1 MEYPTASTQQDPIR
15 SSEEVN
21 TFSLRDTL
29 MILKANWLFILL
41 SLIICLALGFFYIKS
56 SSHQYSRSAS
66 LLIKSESSINSAI
79 ERLAQFTGDKHSYSD
94 DVSNQIIIL
103 GTERVVSETVRRLGL
118 DVEYHYEAGLRD
130 KDLYKQSPIS
140 IRFVNA
146 DPDEK
151 ISLRVKADKDV
162 NNQVI
167 LYDVKSSLIGKV
179 QEPIT
184 VPLGDTI
191 ATPIGKVVV
200 AATPYYSNFPSY
212 EVLKVQKDNFN
223 SIVRSYMKSLQVSLQ
238 QKDASVIK
246 LTIQA
251 GNPLLAEDFLST
263 LILVYTELERSDKI
277 KIAES
282 TQRFVDDR
290 LAIISSELG
299 QVDAEIEDFKQSQQ
313 IADIQA
319 EAQEYIKGSSEVNV
333 RLVELNNRISIAQ
346 FVRGHLKDRNQMES
360 LIPANVGIAS
370 PPIEAAIAKYN
381 ELLLK
386 RDQLQANSSSNNPL
400 VQELN
405 TQLAAQRLSIITS
418 IDNLL
423 STLEVERRGIRSEQ
437 SSYKRRI
444 TSVPMQERIVGSI
457 YRQQKIKEELYLFL
471 LNVRE
476 QNALSIEAAESNARL
491 IQSPTGPTEPVSP
504 RVPIIMLAAGLH
516 GLLIPT
522 AILYIRSIAN
532 NKVRGKADIERYTT
546 IPVLG
551 ELPHYKASKRQIKST
566 TEDLKSKLT
575 GLTAK
580 EQNEIIDQASRTFIV
595 GHHRRSVV
603 SEAFTVIRSNI
614 SFLAPNSKGSV
625 KRILVTSAIP
635 GSGKTFTSSNL
646 ALSLAQSG
654 KRVLL
659 VDCDIRKNTLSKA
672 IGIHYAGRQGLTSY
686 LSDNK
691 ISPQQIICSTDQSET
706 LYVVPSGPIP
716 PNPTELLMSPRFEE
730 LLRYADDSF
739 DYIVL
744 DTIPVLNLADTR
756 VISPL
761 TDITVMVVR
770 ENHLPRRLLLEL
782 EELYREK
789 RLKGL
794 CIVLNDAGV
803 GASSYG
809 YGYGYGYGSYGYGSY
824 GQYGSEKA

>member
-1 MEYPTASTQQDPIR
+1 MEYPTASNQQEPIR
-15 SSEEVN
+15 SSEEVSA
-21 TFSLRDTL
+21 FSLRDIL
-29 MILKANWLFILL
+29 VILKANWLFILL
-41 SLIICLALGFFYIKS
+41 SLLVCLILGFLYVKS
-56 SSHQYSRSAS
+56 SPHQYSRSAS
-66 LLIKSESSINSAI
+66 LLIKSETSINSAI

-118 DVEYHYEAGLRD
+118 DVQYHYDAGLRER
-130 KDLYKQSPIS
+130 DLYKQSPIS

-151 ISLRVKADKDV
+151 ISLRVKLDKDDAD
-162 NNQVI
+162 NQVI
-167 LYDVKSSLIGKV
+167 LYDIKSSLTGKV
-179 QEPIT
+179 QEPIVAT
-184 VPLGDTI
+184 LGDTI
-191 ATPIGKVVV
+191 ATPIGKIVVEN
-200 AATPYYSNFPSY
+200 TPYYSNFPNY
-212 EVLKVQKDNFN
+212 EVVKVQKDNFN
-223 SIVRSYMKSLQVSLQ
+223 AVVRSYMKALQVSLQ

-246 LTIQA
+246 LTIQS

-263 LILVYTELERSDKI
+263 LILVYTELERSDKV

-319 EAQEYIKGSSEVNV
+319 EAQEYIKGSSEISV

-346 FVRGHLKDRNQMES
+346 FVRGHLRDKNQMES

-370 PPIEAAIAKYN
+370 PAIEAAIAKYN

-386 RDQLQANSSSNNPL
+386 RDQLQANSSSQNPL

-418 IDNLL
+418 IDNLI
-423 STLEVERRGIRSEQ
+423 STLEVERQGILSEQ
-437 SSYKRRI
+437 SSYKGRI

-491 IQSPTGPTEPVSP
+491 IQAPTGPAEPVSP
-504 RVPIIMLAAGLH
+504 RVPIIMLAAGLL

-522 AILYIRSIAN
+522 AVLYIRGIAN
-532 NKVRGKADIERYTT
+532 NRIRGKADIERYTS

-551 ELPHYKASKRQIKST
+551 EIPHYKASKKQIKHVEEQIKDQLVGLS
-566 TEDLKSKLT
+566 SK
-575 GLTAK
+575 
-580 EQNEIIDQASRTFIV
+580 ERNEIIDQAARMFIV

-603 SEAFTVIRSNI
+603 SEAFTVVRSNI
-614 SFLAPNSKGSV
+614 SFLAPDHDAPV

-635 GSGKTFTSSNL
+635 GSGKTFSSSNL
-646 ALSLAQSG
+646 ALSLAQAGS
-654 KRVLL
+654 RVLL
-659 VDCDIRKNTLSKA
+659 IDCDLRKNTLSKA
-672 IGIHYAGRQGLTSY
+672 IGMHRAGLDGLSTY
-686 LSDNK
+686 LSDGK
-691 ISPQQIICSTDQSET
+691 VEPQDIICSTSVADSLFFT
-706 LYVVPSGPIP
+706 PSGPIP
-716 PNPTELLMSPRFEE
+716 PNPTELFMSPRFEA
-730 LLRYADDSF
+730 LLDYADSQF

-744 DTIPVLNLADTR
+744 ETIPVLNLADTR

-761 TDITVMVVR
+761 ADITIMIAR
-770 ENHLPRRLLLEL
+770 ENHLPRRLLPEL
-782 EELYREK
+782 ETLYRE
-789 RLKGL
+789 RLLKGL
-794 CIVLNDAGV
+794 SIIVNDAGV

-809 YGYGYGYGSYGYGSY
+809 YGYGYGYGSYGS
-824 GQYGSEKA
+824 YGSEKE

>member
-1 MEYPTASTQQDPIR
+1 MEYPTASNQQEPIR
-15 SSEEVN
+15 SSEEVS
-21 TFSLRDTL
+21 TFSLRDIL
-29 MILKANWLFILL
+29 VILKANWLFILL
-41 SLIICLALGFFYIKS
+41 SLLVCLILGFLYVKS
-56 SSHQYSRSAS
+56 SPHQYSRSAS
-66 LLIKSESSINSAI
+66 LLIKSETSINSAI

-118 DVEYHYEAGLRD
+118 DVQYHYDAGLRER
-130 KDLYKQSPIS
+130 DLYKQSPVS
-140 IRFVNA
+140 IRFVDA

-151 ISLRVKADKDV
+151 VSLRVKLDKDDAD
-162 NNQVI
+162 NQVI
-167 LYDVKSSLIGKV
+167 LYDIKSSLTGKV
-179 QEPIT
+179 QEPIVAT
-184 VPLGDTI
+184 LGDTI
-191 ATPIGKVVV
+191 ATPIGKIVVEN
-200 AATPYYSNFPSY
+200 TPYYSNFPNY
-212 EVLKVQKDNFN
+212 EVVKVQKDNFN
-223 SIVRSYMKSLQVSLQ
+223 AVVRSYMKALQVSLQ

-246 LTIQA
+246 LTIQS

-263 LILVYTELERSDKI
+263 LILVYTELERSDKV

-319 EAQEYIKGSSEVNV
+319 EAQEYIKGSSEISV

-346 FVRGHLKDRNQMES
+346 FVRGHLRDKNQMES

-370 PPIEAAIAKYN
+370 PAIEAAIAKYN

-386 RDQLQANSSSNNPL
+386 RDQLQANSSSQNPL

-405 TQLAAQRLSIITS
+405 TQLAAQRLSILTS

-423 STLEVERRGIRSEQ
+423 STLEVERRGILSEQ
-437 SSYKRRI
+437 SSYKGRI

-491 IQSPTGPTEPVSP
+491 IQAPTGPAEPVSP
-504 RVPIIMLAAGLH
+504 RVPIIMLAAGLL

-522 AILYIRSIAN
+522 AVLYIRGIAN
-532 NKVRGKADIERYTT
+532 NRIRGKADIERYTS

-551 ELPHYKASKRQIKST
+551 EIPHYKASKKQIKHVEEQIKDQLVGLS
-566 TEDLKSKLT
+566 SK
-575 GLTAK
+575 
-580 EQNEIIDQASRTFIV
+580 ERNEIIDQAARMFIG

-603 SEAFTVIRSNI
+603 SEAFTVVRSNI
-614 SFLAPNSKGSV
+614 SFLAPDHDAPV

-635 GSGKTFTSSNL
+635 GSGKTFSSSNL
-646 ALSLAQSG
+646 ALSLAQAGS
-654 KRVLL
+654 RVLL
-659 VDCDIRKNTLSKA
+659 IDCDLRKNTLSKA
-672 IGIHYAGRQGLTSY
+672 IGMHRAGLDGLSTY
-686 LSDNK
+686 LSDGK
-691 ISPQQIICSTDQSET
+691 VEPQDIICSTSVADSLFFT
-706 LYVVPSGPIP
+706 PSGPIP
-716 PNPTELLMSPRFEE
+716 PNPTELFMSPRFEA
-730 LLRYADDSF
+730 LLDYADSQF

-761 TDITVMVVR
+761 ADITIMIAR
-770 ENHLPRRLLLEL
+770 ENHLPRRLLPEL
-782 EELYREK
+782 ETLYRE
-789 RLKGL
+789 RLLKGL
-794 CIVLNDAGV
+794 SIIVNDAGV

-809 YGYGYGYGSYGYGSY
+809 YGYGYGYGSYGS
-824 GQYGSEKA
+824 YGSEKE

>member
-1 MEYPTASTQQDPIR
+1 MEYPTASNQQEPIR
-15 SSEEVN
+15 SSEEVS
-21 TFSLRDTL
+21 TFSLRDIL
-29 MILKANWLFILL
+29 VILKANWLFILL
-41 SLIICLALGFFYIKS
+41 SLLVCLILGFLYVKS
-56 SSHQYSRSAS
+56 SPHQYSRSAS
-66 LLIKSESSINSAI
+66 LLIKSETSINSAI

-118 DVEYHYEAGLRD
+118 DVQYHYDAGLRER
-130 KDLYKQSPIS
+130 DLYKQSPVS
-140 IRFVNA
+140 IRFVDA

-151 ISLRVKADKDV
+151 VSLRVKLDKDDAD
-162 NNQVI
+162 NQVI
-167 LYDVKSSLIGKV
+167 LYDIKSSLTGKV
-179 QEPIT
+179 QEPI
-184 VPLGDTI
+184 VAPLGDTI
-191 ATPIGKVVV
+191 ATPIGKIVVEN
-200 AATPYYSNFPSY
+200 TPYYSNFPNY
-212 EVLKVQKDNFN
+212 EVVKVQKDNFN
-223 SIVRSYMKSLQVSLQ
+223 AVVRSYMKALQVSLQ

-246 LTIQA
+246 LTIQS

-263 LILVYTELERSDKI
+263 LILVYTELERADKV

-319 EAQEYIKGSSEVNV
+319 EAQEYIKGSSEISV

-346 FVRGHLKDRNQMES
+346 FVRGHLRDKNQMES

-370 PPIEAAIAKYN
+370 PAIEAAIAKYN

-386 RDQLQANSSSNNPL
+386 RDQLQANSSSQNPL

-405 TQLAAQRLSIITS
+405 TQLAAQRLSILTS

-423 STLEVERRGIRSEQ
+423 STLEVERRGILSEQ
-437 SSYKRRI
+437 SSYKGRI

-491 IQSPTGPTEPVSP
+491 IQAPTGPAEPVSP
-504 RVPIIMLAAGLH
+504 RVPIIMLAAGLF

-522 AILYIRSIAN
+522 AVLYIRGIAN
-532 NKVRGKADIERYTT
+532 NRIRGKADIERYTS

-551 ELPHYKASKRQIKST
+551 EIPHYKASKKQIKQVEEQIKDQLVGLS
-566 TEDLKSKLT
+566 SK
-575 GLTAK
+575 
-580 EQNEIIDQASRTFIV
+580 ERNEIIDQAARMFIV

-603 SEAFTVIRSNI
+603 SEAFTVVRSNI
-614 SFLAPNSKGSV
+614 SFLAPDHDAPV

-635 GSGKTFTSSNL
+635 GSGKTFSSSNL
-646 ALSLAQSG
+646 ALSLAQAGS
-654 KRVLL
+654 RVLL
-659 VDCDIRKNTLSKA
+659 IDCDLRKNTLSKA
-672 IGIHYAGRQGLTSY
+672 IGMHRAGLDGLSTY
-686 LSDNK
+686 LSDSK
-691 ISPQQIICSTDQSET
+691 VEPQDIICSTSVADSLFFT
-706 LYVVPSGPIP
+706 PSGPIP
-716 PNPTELLMSPRFEE
+716 PNPTELFMSPRFEA
-730 LLRYADDSF
+730 LLDYADSQF

-761 TDITVMVVR
+761 ADITIMIAR
-770 ENHLPRRLLLEL
+770 ENHLPRRLLPEL
-782 EELYREK
+782 ETLYRE
-789 RLKGL
+789 RLLKGL
-794 CIVLNDAGV
+794 SIIVNDAGV

-809 YGYGYGYGSYGYGSY
+809 YGYGYGYGSYGS
-824 GQYGSEKA
+824 YGSEKE

>member
-1 MEYPTASTQQDPIR
+1 MEYPTTSNQQEPIH
-15 SSEEVN
+15 SSEEVS
-21 TFSLRDTL
+21 TFSLRDIL
-29 MILKANWLFILL
+29 VILKANWLFILL
-41 SLIICLALGFFYIKS
+41 SFLVCLALGFLYIKS
-56 SSHQYSRSAS
+56 SPHQYSRSAS
-66 LLIKSESSINSAI
+66 LLIKSETSINSAI

-118 DVEYHYEAGLRD
+118 DVQYHYDAGLRER
-130 KDLYKQSPIS
+130 DLYKQSPIS
-140 IRFVNA
+140 IRFVDA

-151 ISLRVKADKDV
+151 VSLRVKLNKDDPD
-162 NNQVI
+162 NLVI
-167 LYDVKSSLIGKV
+167 LYDIKSSLTGKV
-179 QEPIT
+179 QEPI
-184 VPLGDTI
+184 VAMLGDTI
-191 ATPIGKVVV
+191 ATPIGKIVVEN
-200 AATPYYSNFPSY
+200 TPYYSNFPNY
-212 EVLKVQKDNFN
+212 EVVKVQKDNFN
-223 SIVRSYMKSLQVSLQ
+223 AVVRSYMKALQVSLQ

-246 LTIQA
+246 LTIQS
-251 GNPLLAEDFLST
+251 GNPQLAEDFLST
-263 LILVYTELERSDKI
+263 LILVYTELERSDKV

-319 EAQEYIKGSSEVNV
+319 EAQEYIKGSSEVKT
-333 RLVELNNRISIAQ
+333 RIVELNNSISIAQ
-346 FVRGHLKDRNQMES
+346 FVREHLKDKNQMES

-370 PPIEAAIAKYN
+370 PAIEAAIAKYN

-386 RDQLQANSSSNNPL
+386 RDQLQANSSSQNPL

-418 IDNLL
+418 IDNLI
-423 STLEVERRGIRSEQ
+423 STLEVERQGILSEQ
-437 SSYKRRI
+437 SSYKGRI

-491 IQSPTGPTEPVSP
+491 IQTPTGPASPVSP
-504 RVPIIMLAAGLH
+504 RVPIIMLAAGLL
-516 GLLIPT
+516 GLLIP
-522 AILYIRSIAN
+522 AAVLYIRGIAN
-532 NKVRGKADIERYTT
+532 NRIRGKADIERYTT

-551 ELPHYKASKRQIKST
+551 EIPHYKASKKQIKQVEEQIKDQLVGLS
-566 TEDLKSKLT
+566 SKE
-575 GLTAK
+575 K
-580 EQNEIIDQASRTFIV
+580 DEVVDQAARMFIV
-595 GHHRRSVV
+595 GRHRRSLV

-614 SFLAPNSKGSV
+614 SFLAPDHDAPV

-646 ALSLAQSG
+646 ALSLAQAGS
-654 KRVLL
+654 RVLL
-659 VDCDIRKNTLSKA
+659 IDCDIRKNTLSKA
-672 IGIHYAGRQGLTSY
+672 MGMHHAGQLGLTSY
-686 LSDNK
+686 LSDSNM
-691 ISPQQIICSTDQSET
+691 SPEEIVCSTAQSEM
-706 LYVVPSGPIP
+706 LHFVPSGPIP

-730 LLRYADDSF
+730 LLRYADETF

-756 VISPL
+756 VISHL
-761 TDITVMVVR
+761 TDITIMVVR
-770 ENHLPRRLLLEL
+770 ENHLPRRLLPEL
-782 EELYREK
+782 EKFYREK

-809 YGYGYGYGSYGYGSY
+809 YGYGSYGSHGYESY
-824 GQYGSEKA
+824 GNEEE

>member
-1 MEYPTASTQQDPIR
+1 MEYPTTSSQQEPIR
-15 SSEEVN
+15 SSEEVSA
-21 TFSLRDTL
+21 FSLRDVL
-29 MILKANWLFILL
+29 VILQANWLFILL
-41 SLIICLALGFFYIKS
+41 SFLICLTLGFLYIKS

-66 LLIKSESSINSAI
+66 LLIKSETSINSAI

-118 DVEYHYEAGLRD
+118 DVQYHYDAGLRERE
-130 KDLYKQSPIS
+130 LYKQSPVS
-140 IRFVNA
+140 IRFVDA

-151 ISLRVKADKDV
+151 VSLRVKLDKDDADK
-162 NNQVI
+162 QVI
-167 LYDVKSSLIGKV
+167 LYDIKSSLTGKV
-179 QEPIT
+179 QEPI
-184 VPLGDTI
+184 VAMLGDTI
-191 ATPIGKVVV
+191 ATPIGKLVVEN
-200 AATPYYSNFPSY
+200 TPYYSDFPNY

-223 SIVRSYMKSLQVSLQ
+223 AVVRDYMRALQVSLQ

-246 LTIQA
+246 LTIQS

-263 LILVYTELERSDKI
+263 LILVYTELERSDKV

-319 EAQEYIKGSSEVNV
+319 EAQEYIKGSSEVKT
-333 RLVELNNRISIAQ
+333 RLVDLNNSISIAQ
-346 FVRGHLKDRNQMES
+346 FVRGHLRDKSQMES

-370 PPIEAAIAKYN
+370 PAIEAAIAKYN

-400 VQELN
+400 VQEIN

-418 IDNLL
+418 IDNLI
-423 STLEVERRGIRSEQ
+423 STLEVERQGILSEQ
-437 SSYKRRI
+437 SSYKGRI

-491 IQSPTGPTEPVSP
+491 IQAPTGPAGPVSP
-504 RVPIIMLAAGLH
+504 RVPIIMLAAGLL
-516 GLLIPT
+516 GLLIPI

-532 NKVRGKADIERYTT
+532 NKVRGKVDIERYTT
-546 IPVLG
+546 IPILG
-551 ELPHYKASKRQIKST
+551 EVPHYKASKRHLKST
-566 TEDLKSKLT
+566 AEQLKSRLT
-575 GLTAK
+575 GLTTK
-580 EQNEIIDQASRTFIV
+580 EQSEVIDQASRTFIV
-595 GHHRRSVV
+595 GRHRRTIV

-614 SFLAPNSKGSV
+614 SFLAPNSGAPV

-635 GSGKTFTSSNL
+635 SSGKTFTSSNL

-659 VDCDIRKNTLSKA
+659 VDCDIRKSALSKA
-672 IGIHYAGRQGLTSY
+672 IGIHLASLQGLTSY
-686 LSDNK
+686 LSDSK
-691 ISPQQIICSTDQSET
+691 ISPQQIIYPTSESEF
-706 LYVVPSGPIP
+706 LFVAPSGPTP

-730 LLRYADDSF
+730 LLQYADGSF

-744 DTIPVLNLADTR
+744 DTIPVLKLADTR
-756 VISPL
+756 VISHL
-761 TDITVMVVR
+761 TDITIMVVR
-770 ENHLPRRLLLEL
+770 ENHLPRRLLPEL
-782 EELYREK
+782 EDLYQER

-794 CIVLNDAGV
+794 CIVLNDTGV

-809 YGYGYGYGSYGYGSY
+809 YGYGSYGYGGY
-824 GQYGSEKA
+824 GEYGSDKE

>member
-1 MEYPTASTQQDPIR
+1 MEYPTASNQQEPIR
-15 SSEEVN
+15 SSEEVS
-21 TFSLRDTL
+21 TFSLRDIL
-29 MILKANWLFILL
+29 VILKANWLFILL
-41 SLIICLALGFFYIKS
+41 SLLVCLILGFLYVKS
-56 SSHQYSRSAS
+56 SPHQYSRSAS
-66 LLIKSESSINSAI
+66 LLIKSETSINSAI

-118 DVEYHYEAGLRD
+118 DVQYHYDAGLRER
-130 KDLYKQSPIS
+130 DLYKQSPVS

-151 ISLRVKADKDV
+151 ISLRVKPDNDT
-162 NNQVI
+162 NNQVL
-167 LYDVKSSLIGKV
+167 LYDIKSSLLGKV
-179 QEPIT
+179 QEPI
-184 VPLGDTI
+184 VAPLGDTI

-200 AATPYYSNFPSY
+200 EATPYYSNFPSY

-223 SIVRSYMKSLQVSLQ
+223 AVVRSYMKALQVSLQ

-246 LTIQA
+246 LTIQS

-263 LILVYTELERSDKI
+263 LILVYTELERSDKV

-282 TQRFVDDR
+282 TQRFVDER

-313 IADIQA
+313 IADIGA
-319 EAQEYIKGSSEVNV
+319 EAQEYIKGSSEVKA
-333 RLVELNNRISIAQ
+333 RLVELNNGISVAQ
-346 FVRGHLKDRNQMES
+346 FVQGHLKDKSQMES

-370 PPIEAAIAKYN
+370 PAIEAAIAKYN

-386 RDQLQANSSSNNPL
+386 RNQLQTNSSSQNPL

-418 IDNLL
+418 IENLI
-423 STLEVERRGIRSEQ
+423 STLEVERQGILAEQ
-437 SSYKRRI
+437 SSYKGRI

-491 IQSPTGPTEPVSP
+491 IQAPTGPAEPVSP
-504 RVPIIMLAAGLH
+504 RVPIIMLAALLL
-516 GLLIPT
+516 GLLIP
-522 AILYIRSIAN
+522 AAVIYIRSVAN
-532 NKVRGKADIERYTT
+532 NKVRGKADLETYTT
-546 IPVLG
+546 IPLLG
-551 ELPHYKASKRQIKST
+551 EVPHYKASRRYVKHVEEQIK
-566 TEDLKSKLT
+566 EQLEGLDSK
-575 GLTAK
+575 
-580 EQNEIIDQASRTFIV
+580 ERSEVVDQASRMFIV

-614 SFLAPNSKGSV
+614 SFLAPDRDESV

-659 VDCDIRKNTLSKA
+659 VNCDIRKNTLSKA
-672 IGIHYAGRQGLTSY
+672 IGRHQTGQQGLSTY
-686 LSDNK
+686 LSDSRIN
-691 ISPQQIICSTDQSET
+691 PEMVICATTQSEM
-706 LYVVPSGPIP
+706 LSVVPSGPVP
-716 PNPTELLMSPRFEE
+716 PNPTELFMSPRFEE
-730 LLRYADDSF
+730 LLRYADEHF

-756 VISPL
+756 VISHL
-761 TDITVMVVR
+761 ADITVMVVR
-770 ENHLPRRLLLEL
+770 ENHLPRRLLPEL
-782 EELYREK
+782 ESLYREK

-794 CIVLNDAGV
+794 CLVLNDAGV

-809 YGYGYGYGSYGYGSY
+809 YGYGSYGYGSY
-824 GQYGSEKA
+824 GSYGSDEEHK

>member
-1 MEYPTASTQQDPIR
+1 MEYPTASNQQEPIR
-15 SSEEVN
+15 SSEEVS
-21 TFSLRDTL
+21 TFSLRDIL
-29 MILKANWLFILL
+29 VILKANWLFILL
-41 SLIICLALGFFYIKS
+41 SLLVCLILGFLYVKS
-56 SSHQYSRSAS
+56 SPHQYSRSAS
-66 LLIKSESSINSAI
+66 LLIKSETSINSAI

-118 DVEYHYEAGLRD
+118 DVQYHYDAGLRER
-130 KDLYKQSPIS
+130 DLYKQSPVS
-140 IRFVNA
+140 IRFVDA

-151 ISLRVKADKDV
+151 VSLRVKLDKDDAD
-162 NNQVI
+162 NQVI
-167 LYDVKSSLIGKV
+167 LYDIKSSLLGKV
-179 QEPIT
+179 QEPI
-184 VPLGDTI
+184 VAPLGDTI

-200 AATPYYSNFPSY
+200 EATPYYSNFPSY

-223 SIVRSYMKSLQVSLQ
+223 AVVRNYMKALQVSLQ

-246 LTIQA
+246 LTIQS

-263 LILVYTELERSDKI
+263 LILVYTELERSDKV

-319 EAQEYIKGSSEVNV
+319 EAQEYIKGSSEISV

-346 FVRGHLKDRNQMES
+346 FVRGHLRDKNQMES

-370 PPIEAAIAKYN
+370 PAIEAAIAKYN

-386 RDQLQANSSSNNPL
+386 RDQLQANSSSQNPL

-418 IDNLL
+418 IDNLI
-423 STLEVERRGIRSEQ
+423 STLEVERQGILSEQ
-437 SSYKRRI
+437 SSYKGRI

-491 IQSPTGPTEPVSP
+491 IQAPTGPAEPVSP
-504 RVPIIMLAAGLH
+504 RVPIIMLAAGLL

-522 AILYIRSIAN
+522 AVLYIRGIAN
-532 NKVRGKADIERYTT
+532 NRIRGKADIERYTS

-551 ELPHYKASKRQIKST
+551 EIPHYKASKKQIKHVEEQIKDQLVGLS
-566 TEDLKSKLT
+566 SK
-575 GLTAK
+575 
-580 EQNEIIDQASRTFIV
+580 ERNEIIDQAARMFIV

-603 SEAFTVIRSNI
+603 SEAFTVVRSNI
-614 SFLAPNSKGSV
+614 SFLAPDHDAPV

-635 GSGKTFTSSNL
+635 GSGKTFSSSNL
-646 ALSLAQSG
+646 ALSLAQAGS
-654 KRVLL
+654 RVLL
-659 VDCDIRKNTLSKA
+659 IDCDLRKNTLSKA
-672 IGIHYAGRQGLTSY
+672 IGMHRAGLDGLSTY
-686 LSDNK
+686 LSDGK
-691 ISPQQIICSTDQSET
+691 VEPQDIICSTSVADSLFFT
-706 LYVVPSGPIP
+706 PSGPIP
-716 PNPTELLMSPRFEE
+716 PNPTELFMSPRFEA
-730 LLRYADDSF
+730 LLDYADSQF

-761 TDITVMVVR
+761 ADITIMIAR
-770 ENHLPRRLLLEL
+770 ENHLPRRLLPEL
-782 EELYREK
+782 ETLYRE
-789 RLKGL
+789 RLLKGL
-794 CIVLNDAGV
+794 SIIVNDAGV

-809 YGYGYGYGSYGYGSY
+809 YGYLRIR
-824 GQYGSEKA
+824 

>member
-1 MEYPTASTQQDPIR
+1 MEYPTASNQQEPIR
-15 SSEEVN
+15 SSEEVS
-21 TFSLRDTL
+21 TFSLRDIL
-29 MILKANWLFILL
+29 VILKANWLFILL
-41 SLIICLALGFFYIKS
+41 SLLVCLILGFLYVKS
-56 SSHQYSRSAS
+56 SPHQYSRSAS
-66 LLIKSESSINSAI
+66 LLIKSETSINSAI

-118 DVEYHYEAGLRD
+118 DVQYHYDAGLRER
-130 KDLYKQSPIS
+130 DLYKQSPVS

-151 ISLRVKADKDV
+151 ISLRVKPDNDT
-162 NNQVI
+162 NNQVL
-167 LYDVKSSLIGKV
+167 LYDIKSSLLGKV
-179 QEPIT
+179 QEPI
-184 VPLGDTI
+184 VAPLGDTI

-200 AATPYYSNFPSY
+200 EATPYYSNFPSY

-223 SIVRSYMKSLQVSLQ
+223 AVVRNYMKALQVSLQ

-246 LTIQA
+246 LTIQS

-263 LILVYTELERSDKI
+263 LILVYTELECSDKV

-319 EAQEYIKGSSEVNV
+319 EAQEYIKGSSEISV

-346 FVRGHLKDRNQMES
+346 FVRGHLRDKNQMES

-370 PPIEAAIAKYN
+370 PAIEAAIAKYN

-386 RDQLQANSSSNNPL
+386 RDQLQANSSSQNPL

-405 TQLAAQRLSIITS
+405 TQLAAQRLSILTS

-423 STLEVERRGIRSEQ
+423 STLEVERRGILSEQ
-437 SSYKRRI
+437 SSYKGRI

-491 IQSPTGPTEPVSP
+491 IQAPTGPAEPVSP
-504 RVPIIMLAAGLH
+504 RVPIIMLAALLL
-516 GLLIPT
+516 GLLIP
-522 AILYIRSIAN
+522 AAVIYIRSVAN
-532 NKVRGKADIERYTT
+532 NKVRGKADLETYTT
-546 IPVLG
+546 IPLLG
-551 ELPHYKASKRQIKST
+551 EVPHYKASRRYVKHVEEQIK
-566 TEDLKSKLT
+566 EQLEGLDSK
-575 GLTAK
+575 
-580 EQNEIIDQASRTFIV
+580 ERSEVVDQASRMFIV

-614 SFLAPNSKGSV
+614 SFLAPDRDDSV

-672 IGIHYAGRQGLTSY
+672 IGRHQMGQQGLSSY
-686 LSDNK
+686 LSDSRIN
-691 ISPQQIICSTDQSET
+691 PEMVICATTQSEM
-706 LYVVPSGPIP
+706 LSVVPSGPVP
-716 PNPTELLMSPRFEE
+716 PNPTELFMSPRFEE
-730 LLRYADDSF
+730 LLRYADENF

-756 VISPL
+756 VISHL
-761 TDITVMVVR
+761 ADITVMVVR
-770 ENHLPRRLLLEL
+770 ENHLPRRLLPEL
-782 EELYREK
+782 ESLYREK

-794 CIVLNDAGV
+794 CLVLNDAGV

-809 YGYGYGYGSYGYGSY
+809 YGYGSYGYGSY
-824 GQYGSEKA
+824 GSYGSDEEHK

>member
-1 MEYPTASTQQDPIR
+1 MEYSTASTQQEPIR
-15 SSEEVN
+15 SSEEIS
-21 TFSLRDTL
+21 TFSLRDIL

-41 SLIICLALGFFYIKS
+41 SLLVCLILGFLYVKS
-56 SSHQYSRSAS
+56 SPHQYSRSAS

-79 ERLAQFTGDKHSYSD
+79 ERLAQFTGDKHSYND

-118 DVEYHYEAGLRD
+118 DVQYHYDAGLRE
-130 KDLYKQSPIS
+130 KDLYKQSPVS

-151 ISLRVKADKDV
+151 ISLRVKPDNDT
-162 NNQVI
+162 NNQVL
-167 LYDVKSSLIGKV
+167 LYDIKSSLLGKV
-179 QEPIT
+179 QETI
-184 VPLGDTI
+184 VAPLGDTI

-200 AATPYYSNFPSY
+200 EATPYYSNFPSY

-223 SIVRSYMKSLQVSLQ
+223 AVVRNYMKALQVSLQ

-246 LTIQA
+246 LTIQS

-263 LILVYTELERSDKI
+263 LILVYTELERSDKV

-319 EAQEYIKGSSEVNV
+319 EAQEYIKGSSEISV

-346 FVRGHLKDRNQMES
+346 FVRGHLRDKNQMES

-370 PPIEAAIAKYN
+370 PAIEAAIAKYN

-386 RDQLQANSSSNNPL
+386 RDQLQANSSSQNPL

-423 STLEVERRGIRSEQ
+423 STLEVERRGILSEQ
-437 SSYKRRI
+437 SSYKGRI

-491 IQSPTGPTEPVSP
+491 IQTPTGPTEPVSP
-504 RVPIIMLAAGLH
+504 RVPIIMLAAGLL

-522 AILYIRSIAN
+522 AVLYIRSIAN
-532 NKVRGKADIERYTT
+532 NRLRGKSDIERYTS
-546 IPVLG
+546 IPILG
-551 ELPHYKASKRQIKST
+551 EIPHYKASKKHIKQVEEQIQDQLVGLST
-566 TEDLKSKLT
+566 
-575 GLTAK
+575 K
-580 EQNEIIDQASRTFIV
+580 ERNEMIDQAARMFIV

-603 SEAFTVIRSNI
+603 SEAFTVVRSNI
-614 SFLAPNSKGSV
+614 SFLKPNSTQQV
-625 KRILVTSAIP
+625 KRILITSAIP
-635 GSGKTFTSSNL
+635 GSGKTFSSSNL
-646 ALSLAQSG
+646 ALSLAQAG
-654 KRVLL
+654 NRVLL
-659 VDCDIRKNTLSKA
+659 IDCDVRKNTLSKA
-672 IGIHYAGRQGLTSY
+672 IGMHHAGQLGLTSY
-686 LSDNK
+686 LSDGTIN
-691 ISPQQIICSTDQSET
+691 PEQIICSTAQSEM
-706 LYVVPSGPIP
+706 LCVVPSGPVP
-716 PNPTELLMSPRFEE
+716 PNPTELLMSSRFEE
-730 LLRYADDSF
+730 LLQYADGAF
-739 DYIVL
+739 DYVVL

-756 VISPL
+756 VISHL
-761 TDITVMVVR
+761 TDITIMVVR
-770 ENHLPRRLLLEL
+770 ENHLPRRLLPEL
-782 EELYREK
+782 EKLYVEK

-794 CIVLNDAGV
+794 SIVLNDAGA

-809 YGYGYGYGSYGYGSY
+809 YSYGSYGYGSY
-824 GQYGSEKA
+824 GSYGSEKE

>member
-1 MEYPTASTQQDPIR
+1 MEYPTASNQQEPIR
-15 SSEEVN
+15 SSEEVS
-21 TFSLRDTL
+21 TFSLRDIL
-29 MILKANWLFILL
+29 VILKANWLFILL
-41 SLIICLALGFFYIKS
+41 SLLVCLILGFLYVKS
-56 SSHQYSRSAS
+56 SPHQYSRSAS
-66 LLIKSESSINSAI
+66 LLIKSETSINSAI

-118 DVEYHYEAGLRD
+118 DVQYHYDAGLRER
-130 KDLYKQSPIS
+130 DLYKQSPVS
-140 IRFVNA
+140 IRFVDA

-151 ISLRVKADKDV
+151 VSLRVKLDKDDAD
-162 NNQVI
+162 NQVI
-167 LYDVKSSLIGKV
+167 LYDIKSSLTGKV
-179 QEPIT
+179 QEPIVAT
-184 VPLGDTI
+184 LGDTI
-191 ATPIGKVVV
+191 ATPIGKIVVEN
-200 AATPYYSNFPSY
+200 TPYYSNFPNY
-212 EVLKVQKDNFN
+212 EVVKVQKDNFN
-223 SIVRSYMKSLQVSLQ
+223 AVVRSYMKALQVSLQ

-246 LTIQA
+246 LTIQS

-263 LILVYTELERSDKI
+263 LILVYTELERSDKV

-319 EAQEYIKGSSEVNV
+319 EAQEYIKGSSEISV

-346 FVRGHLKDRNQMES
+346 FVRGHLRDKNQMES

-370 PPIEAAIAKYN
+370 PAIEAAIAKYN

-386 RDQLQANSSSNNPL
+386 RDQLQANSSSQNPL

-418 IDNLL
+418 IDNLI
-423 STLEVERRGIRSEQ
+423 STLEVERQGILSEQ
-437 SSYKRRI
+437 SSYKGRI

-491 IQSPTGPTEPVSP
+491 IQAPTGPAEPVSP
-504 RVPIIMLAAGLH
+504 RVPIIMLAAGLL

-522 AILYIRSIAN
+522 AVLYIRGIAN
-532 NKVRGKADIERYTT
+532 NRIRGKADIERYTS

-551 ELPHYKASKRQIKST
+551 EIPHYKASKKQIKHVEEQIKDQLVGLS
-566 TEDLKSKLT
+566 SK
-575 GLTAK
+575 
-580 EQNEIIDQASRTFIV
+580 ERNEIIDQAARMFIV

-603 SEAFTVIRSNI
+603 SEAFTVVRSNI
-614 SFLAPNSKGSV
+614 SFLAPDHDAPV

-635 GSGKTFTSSNL
+635 GSGKTFSSSNL
-646 ALSLAQSG
+646 ALSLAQAGS
-654 KRVLL
+654 RVLL
-659 VDCDIRKNTLSKA
+659 IDCDLRKNTLSKA
-672 IGIHYAGRQGLTSY
+672 IGMHRAGLDGLSTY
-686 LSDNK
+686 LSDGK
-691 ISPQQIICSTDQSET
+691 VEPQDIICSTSVADSLFFT
-706 LYVVPSGPIP
+706 PSGPIP
-716 PNPTELLMSPRFEE
+716 PNPTELFMSPRFEA
-730 LLRYADDSF
+730 LLDYADSQF

-761 TDITVMVVR
+761 ADITIMIAR
-770 ENHLPRRLLLEL
+770 ENHLPRRLLPEL
-782 EELYREK
+782 ETLYRE
-789 RLKGL
+789 RLLKGL
-794 CIVLNDAGV
+794 SIIVNDAGV

-809 YGYGYGYGSYGYGSY
+809 YGYGYGYGSYGS
-824 GQYGSEKA
+824 YGSEKE

>member
-1 MEYPTASTQQDPIR
+1 MEYPTASNQQEPIR
-15 SSEEVN
+15 SSEEVS
-21 TFSLRDTL
+21 TFSLRDIL
-29 MILKANWLFILL
+29 VILKANWLFILL
-41 SLIICLALGFFYIKS
+41 SLLVCLILGFLYVKS
-56 SSHQYSRSAS
+56 SPHQYSRSAS
-66 LLIKSESSINSAI
+66 LLIKSETSINSAI

-118 DVEYHYEAGLRD
+118 DVQYHYDAGLRER
-130 KDLYKQSPIS
+130 DLYKQSPVS
-140 IRFVNA
+140 IRFVDA

-151 ISLRVKADKDV
+151 VSLRVKLDKDDAD
-162 NNQVI
+162 NQVI
-167 LYDVKSSLIGKV
+167 LYDIKSSLTGKV
-179 QEPIT
+179 QEPIVAT
-184 VPLGDTI
+184 LGDTI
-191 ATPIGKVVV
+191 ATPIGKIVVEN
-200 AATPYYSNFPSY
+200 TPYYSNFPTY
-212 EVLKVQKDNFN
+212 EVLRVQKDNFN
-223 SIVRSYMKSLQVSLQ
+223 AVVRSYMKALQVSLQ

-246 LTIQA
+246 LTIQS

-263 LILVYTELERSDKI
+263 LILVYTELERSDKV

-282 TQRFVDDR
+282 TQRFVDER

-313 IADIQA
+313 IADIGA
-319 EAQEYIKGSSEVNV
+319 EAQEYIKGSSEVKA
-333 RLVELNNRISIAQ
+333 RLVELNNGISVAQ
-346 FVRGHLKDRNQMES
+346 FVQGHLKDKSQMES

-370 PPIEAAIAKYN
+370 PAIEAAIAKYN

-386 RDQLQANSSSNNPL
+386 RNQLQTNSSSQNPL

-418 IDNLL
+418 IENLI
-423 STLEVERRGIRSEQ
+423 STLEVERQGILAEQ
-437 SSYKRRI
+437 SSYKGRI

-491 IQSPTGPTEPVSP
+491 IQAPTGPAEPVSP
-504 RVPIIMLAAGLH
+504 RVPIIMLAALLL
-516 GLLIPT
+516 GLLIP
-522 AILYIRSIAN
+522 AAVIYIRSVAN
-532 NKVRGKADIERYTT
+532 NKVRGKADLETYTT
-546 IPVLG
+546 IPLLG
-551 ELPHYKASKRQIKST
+551 EVPHYKASRRYVKHVEEQIK
-566 TEDLKSKLT
+566 EQLEGLDSK
-575 GLTAK
+575 
-580 EQNEIIDQASRTFIV
+580 ERSEVVDQASRMFIV

-614 SFLAPNSKGSV
+614 SFLAPDRDESV

-672 IGIHYAGRQGLTSY
+672 IGRHQTGQQGLSTY
-686 LSDNK
+686 LSDSRIN
-691 ISPQQIICSTDQSET
+691 PEMVICATTQSEM
-706 LYVVPSGPIP
+706 LSVVPSGPVP
-716 PNPTELLMSPRFEE
+716 PNPTELFMSPRFEE
-730 LLRYADDSF
+730 LLRYADEHF

-756 VISPL
+756 VISHL
-761 TDITVMVVR
+761 ADITVMVVR
-770 ENHLPRRLLLEL
+770 ENHLPRRLLPEL
-782 EELYREK
+782 ESLYREK

-794 CIVLNDAGV
+794 CLVLNDAGV

-809 YGYGYGYGSYGYGSY
+809 YGYGSYGYGSY
-824 GQYGSEKA
+824 GSDEEHK

>member
-1 MEYPTASTQQDPIR
+1 MEYATDSIQQEPAHSPEETSTLSLQDI
-15 SSEEVN
+15 
-21 TFSLRDTL
+21 LI
-29 MILKANWLFILL
+29 ILKANWLFILL
-41 SLIICLALGFFYIKS
+41 SLIVCLALGFLYIKS
-56 SSHQYSRSAS
+56 SPHQYSRSAS
-66 LLIKSESSINSAI
+66 LLIKNETPMNSAMQQ
-79 ERLAQFTGDKHSYSD
+79 LAQFAGDKHAYSD

-103 GTERVVSETVRRLGL
+103 STERVVSETVRRLGL
-118 DVEYHYEAGLRD
+118 DVQYHYRAGLRE
-130 KDLYKQSPIS
+130 KDLYKQSPVS

-151 ISLRVKADKDV
+151 ITLRVKPDKGSDS
-162 NNQVI
+162 QVI
-167 LYDVKSSLIGKV
+167 LYDIKSSLVGKV

-184 VPLGDTI
+184 APLGDTI
-191 ATPIGKVVV
+191 ATPIGQVVV
-200 AATPYYSNFPSY
+200 EATPYYSNFPSY
-212 EVLKVQKDNFN
+212 EVLKVQKENFH
-223 SIVRSYMKSLQVSLQ
+223 SIVDSYMSSLQVSLQ

-246 LTIQA
+246 LTMQSS
-251 GNPLLAEDFLST
+251 NPQLAEDFLST
-263 LILVYTELERSDKI
+263 LILVYTELEREDKV
-277 KIAES
+277 KVAES

-299 QVDAEIEDFKQSQQ
+299 QVDAEIEGFKQSQQ

-319 EAQEYIKGSSEVNV
+319 EAQEYIKGRSEIKT
-333 RLVELNNRISIAQ
+333 RLVELNNSISIAQ
-346 FVRGHLKDRNQMES
+346 FVRGHLKDKNQMEA

-370 PPIEAAIAKYN
+370 PAIEAAIAKYN

-386 RDQLQANSSSNNPL
+386 RDQLQANSSSQNPL

-418 IDNLL
+418 IDNLI
-423 STLEVERRGIRSEQ
+423 STLEVERQGILSEQ
-437 SSYKRRI
+437 SSYKGRI

-476 QNALSIEAAESNARL
+476 QNALSIESAESNARL
-491 IQSPTGPTEPVSP
+491 IQAPTGPVAPVSP
-504 RVPIIMLAAGLH
+504 RVPIIMLAAGLL

-522 AILYIRSIAN
+522 AIIYIRSIAN

-551 ELPHYKASKRQIKST
+551 EVPHYKASKHHVKST
-566 TEDLKSKLT
+566 AEHLKDQLI
-575 GLTAK
+575 GLTPK
-580 EQNEIIDQASRTFIV
+580 EQSEVIDQASRTFIV
-595 GHHRRSVV
+595 GRHRRSLV

-614 SFLAPNSKGSV
+614 SFLAPDNGAPV

-659 VDCDIRKNTLSKA
+659 IDCDIRKNTLSKA
-672 IGIHYAGRQGLTSY
+672 IGMHCRGQLGLSSY
-686 LSDNK
+686 LSDAR
-691 ISPQQIICSTDQSET
+691 ITPEQIMSPSLQTESLIF
-706 LYVVPSGPIP
+706 LPSGPIP

-730 LLRYADDSF
+730 LLQYADEAF

-756 VISPL
+756 VISHL
-761 TDITVMVVR
+761 TDITIMVIR
-770 ENHLPRRLLLEL
+770 ENHLPRRLLPEL
-782 EELYREK
+782 EALYRDK

-794 CIVLNDAGV
+794 CVVLNDAGV
-803 GASSYG
+803 GASA
-809 YGYGYGYGSYGYGSY
+809 YGYGYGSYGYGSY
-824 GQYGSEKA
+824 GNYGSEKE

>member
-1 MEYPTASTQQDPIR
+1 MEYPTASNQQEPIR
-15 SSEEVN
+15 SSEEVS
-21 TFSLRDTL
+21 TFSLRDIL
-29 MILKANWLFILL
+29 VILKANWLFILL
-41 SLIICLALGFFYIKS
+41 SLLVCLILGFLYVKS
-56 SSHQYSRSAS
+56 SPHQYSRSAS
-66 LLIKSESSINSAI
+66 LLIKSETSINSAI

-118 DVEYHYEAGLRD
+118 DVQYHYDAGLRER
-130 KDLYKQSPIS
+130 DLYKQSPVS

-151 ISLRVKADKDV
+151 ISLRVKLDKDDAD
-162 NNQVI
+162 NQVI
-167 LYDVKSSLIGKV
+167 LYDIKSSLTGKV
-179 QEPIT
+179 QEPI
-184 VPLGDTI
+184 VAPLGDTI
-191 ATPIGKVVV
+191 ATPIGKIVVEN
-200 AATPYYSNFPSY
+200 TPYYSNFPNY
-212 EVLKVQKDNFN
+212 EVVKVQKDNFN
-223 SIVRSYMKSLQVSLQ
+223 AVVRSYMKALQVSLQ

-246 LTIQA
+246 LTIQS
-251 GNPLLAEDFLST
+251 GDPLLAEDFLST
-263 LILVYTELERSDKI
+263 LILVYTELERSDKV

-319 EAQEYIKGSSEVNV
+319 EAQEYIKGSSEISV

-346 FVRGHLKDRNQMES
+346 FVRGHLRDKNQMES

-370 PPIEAAIAKYN
+370 PAIEAAIAKYN

-386 RDQLQANSSSNNPL
+386 RDQLQANSSSQNPL

-405 TQLAAQRLSIITS
+405 TQLAAQRLSILTS

-423 STLEVERRGIRSEQ
+423 STLEVERRGILSEQ
-437 SSYKRRI
+437 SSYKGRI

-491 IQSPTGPTEPVSP
+491 IQAPTGPAEPVSP
-504 RVPIIMLAAGLH
+504 RVPIIMLAAGLF

-522 AILYIRSIAN
+522 AVLYIRGIAN
-532 NKVRGKADIERYTT
+532 NRIRGKADIERYTS

-551 ELPHYKASKRQIKST
+551 EIPHYKASKKQIKQVEEQIKDQLVGLS
-566 TEDLKSKLT
+566 SK
-575 GLTAK
+575 
-580 EQNEIIDQASRTFIV
+580 ERNEIIDQAARMFIV

-603 SEAFTVIRSNI
+603 SEAFTVVRSNI
-614 SFLAPNSKGSV
+614 SFLAPDHDAPV

-635 GSGKTFTSSNL
+635 GSGKTFSSSNL
-646 ALSLAQSG
+646 ALSLAQAGS
-654 KRVLL
+654 RVLL
-659 VDCDIRKNTLSKA
+659 IDCDLRKNTLSKA
-672 IGIHYAGRQGLTSY
+672 IGMHRAGLDGLSTY
-686 LSDNK
+686 LSDSK
-691 ISPQQIICSTDQSET
+691 VEPQDIICSTSVADSLFFT
-706 LYVVPSGPIP
+706 PSGPIP
-716 PNPTELLMSPRFEE
+716 PNPTELFMSPRFEA
-730 LLRYADDSF
+730 LLDYADSQF

-761 TDITVMVVR
+761 ADITIMIAR
-770 ENHLPRRLLLEL
+770 ENHLPRRLLPEL
-782 EELYREK
+782 ETLYRE
-789 RLKGL
+789 RLLKGL
-794 CIVLNDAGV
+794 SIIVNDAGV

-809 YGYGYGYGSYGYGSY
+809 YGYGYGYGSYGN
-824 GQYGSEKA
+824 YGSEKE

>member
-1 MEYPTASTQQDPIR
+1 MEYPTASNQQEPIR
-15 SSEEVN
+15 SSEEVS
-21 TFSLRDTL
+21 TFSLRDIL
-29 MILKANWLFILL
+29 VILKANWLFILL
-41 SLIICLALGFFYIKS
+41 SLLVCLILGFLYVKS
-56 SSHQYSRSAS
+56 SPHQYSRSAS
-66 LLIKSESSINSAI
+66 LLIKSETSINSAI

-118 DVEYHYEAGLRD
+118 DVQYHYDAGLRER
-130 KDLYKQSPIS
+130 DLYKQSPVS
-140 IRFVNA
+140 IRFVDA

-151 ISLRVKADKDV
+151 ISLRVKLDKDDAD
-162 NNQVI
+162 NQVI
-167 LYDVKSSLIGKV
+167 LYDIKSSLLGKV
-179 QEPIT
+179 QEPI
-184 VPLGDTI
+184 VAPLGDTI

-200 AATPYYSNFPSY
+200 EATPYYSNFPNY
-212 EVLKVQKDNFN
+212 EVVKVQKDNFN
-223 SIVRSYMKSLQVSLQ
+223 AVVRSYMKALQVSLQ

-246 LTIQA
+246 LTIQS

-263 LILVYTELERSDKI
+263 LILVYTELERSDKV

-319 EAQEYIKGSSEVNV
+319 EAQEYIKGSSEISV

-346 FVRGHLKDRNQMES
+346 FVRGHLRDKNQMES

-370 PPIEAAIAKYN
+370 PAIEAAVAKYN

-386 RDQLQANSSSNNPL
+386 RDQLQANSSSQNPL

-405 TQLAAQRLSIITS
+405 TQLAAQRLSILTS

-423 STLEVERRGIRSEQ
+423 STLEVERRGILSEQ
-437 SSYKRRI
+437 SSYKGRI

-476 QNALSIEAAESNARL
+476 QNALSIEATESNARL
-491 IQSPTGPTEPVSP
+491 IQAPTGPAEPVSP
-504 RVPIIMLAAGLH
+504 RVPIIMLAAGLL

-522 AILYIRSIAN
+522 AVLYIRGIAN
-532 NKVRGKADIERYTT
+532 NRIRGKADIERYTS

-551 ELPHYKASKRQIKST
+551 EIPHYKASKKQIKHVEEQIKDQLVGLS
-566 TEDLKSKLT
+566 SK
-575 GLTAK
+575 
-580 EQNEIIDQASRTFIV
+580 ERNEIIDQAARMFIV

-603 SEAFTVIRSNI
+603 SEAFTVVRSNI
-614 SFLAPNSKGSV
+614 SFLAPDHDAPV

-635 GSGKTFTSSNL
+635 GSGKTFSSSNL
-646 ALSLAQSG
+646 ALSLAQAGS
-654 KRVLL
+654 RVLL
-659 VDCDIRKNTLSKA
+659 IDCDLRKNTLSKA
-672 IGIHYAGRQGLTSY
+672 IGMHRAGLDGLSTY
-686 LSDNK
+686 LSDGK
-691 ISPQQIICSTDQSET
+691 VEPQDIICSTSVADSLFFT
-706 LYVVPSGPIP
+706 PSGPIP
-716 PNPTELLMSPRFEE
+716 PNPTELFMSPRFEA
-730 LLRYADDSF
+730 LLDYADSQF

-761 TDITVMVVR
+761 ADITIMIAR
-770 ENHLPRRLLLEL
+770 ENHLPRRLLPEL
-782 EELYREK
+782 ETLYRE
-789 RLKGL
+789 RLLKGL
-794 CIVLNDAGV
+794 SIIVNDAGV

-809 YGYGYGYGSYGYGSY
+809 YGYGYGYGSYGS
-824 GQYGSEKA
+824 YGSEKE